1 MRKVFRVAG
10 IVLLMMGLA
19 GGCAKKNEQ
28 QQGRDTEKTTEA
40 EKTAESKPIE
50 TTKPVQQDE
59 KKIVQEEQM
68 ITGTVRYN
76 DLEGG
81 FYELAADSGE
91 RYDPVNLP
99 DEYKKDGLRVRF
111 QIKEKKDMVG
121 IHMRGKIVEVVKIEK
136 L

>member
-1 MRKVFRVAG
+1 MKKVFLVAG
-10 IVLLMMGLA
+10 IILLVMGLA
-19 GGCAKKNEQ
+19 GACAKKDEQ
-28 QQGRDTEKTTEA
+28 QQGKNVEKTVEP
-40 EKTAESKPIE
+40 KPVE
-50 TTKPVQQDE
+50 TPKPVQQVE
-59 KKIVQEEQM
+59 KKVVKEEQM
-68 ITGTVRYN
+68 ITGTVRHS

-99 DEYKKDGLRVRF
+99 AEYKKDGLRVKF